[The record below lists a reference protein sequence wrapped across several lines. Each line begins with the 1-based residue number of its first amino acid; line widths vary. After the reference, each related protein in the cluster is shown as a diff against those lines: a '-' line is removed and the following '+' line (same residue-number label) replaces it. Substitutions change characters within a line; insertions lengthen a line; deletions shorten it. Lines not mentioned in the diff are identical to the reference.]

1 MAEFLDLVIDI
12 LSGFVENWD
21 KLNKI
26 IKKIVIAVI
35 ISIIITYLY
44 WGLR

>member
-1 MAEFLDLVIDI
+1 MEALLDLVLDI
-12 LSGFVENWD
+12 LSGFMENWD

-26 IKKIVIAVI
+26 TKKIVIAII

-44 WGLR
+44 WGFR